1 MDKDGAELFGTVPKY
16 QQSLVELRVTGLFRR
31 CFAGASRE
39 QQVGVMYTPGS
50 RCLGRSEPILV
61 DTEAANLRF
70 KRLARNSQLGRCTG
84 GARDSSLAL
93 R

>member
-1 MDKDGAELFGTVPKY
+1 MVPTFRHCAEVSAESGGT
-16 QQSLVELRVTGLFRR
+16 QSNGSFSALLRSES
-31 CFAGASRE
+31 CE
-39 QQVGVMYTPGS
+39 KQVGVMYTPGS

-70 KRLARNSQLGRCTG
+70 KRLARNSQLGRRTG

>member
-1 MDKDGAELFGTVPKY
+1 MDKDGADFSARAEVSAESSGTE
-16 QQSLVELRVTGLFRR
+16 SNGSFAALLRS
-31 CFAGASRE
+31 ASRE
-39 QQVGVMYTPGS
+39 RQGSVIYTLGS

-70 KRLARNSQLGRCTG
+70 KRLARNSQLGRRTG
-84 GARDSSLAL
+84 GARDSSVAL